1 MECAKQGE
9 CQFPKEMDVGART
22 NLLYVRN
29 VSDLQARGIHSKC
42 ESLQVQVCTGSCSFQ
57 GRVSALKAFQG
68 CEHSGRRRIDAEGS
82 NCHGRIQDSG
92 FVIELQ
98 KKCRNG

>member
-1 MECAKQGE
+1 MNQGNGLEDPLKAKQGE

-42 ESLQVQVCTGSCSFQ
+42 ESLQVQVCTGS
-57 GRVSALKAFQG
+57 ALSRG
-68 CEHSGRRRIDAEGS
+68 GY
-82 NCHGRIQDSG
+82 
-92 FVIELQ
+92 LL
-98 KKCRNG
+98 